1 MIKSLKYKKLISSL
15 AIPLI
20 GGAFVGIIINSS
32 IRYNTISKPPLS
44 PPAVIFPI
52 VWTILY
58 ALMGISLW
66 LIRISDAQENEKREK
81 TRAFSAQLLLNF
93 LWPII
98 FFKIETYIAAAV
110 CLVFMIVLIIK
121 TYKEFKVIDTRA
133 SALLI
138 PYILWSLFALYL
150 NIGVCLLN

>member
-1 MIKSLKYKKLISSL
+1 
-15 AIPLI
+15 
-20 GGAFVGIIINSS
+20 
-32 IRYNTISKPPLS
+32 
-44 PPAVIFPI
+44 
-52 VWTILY
+52 
-58 ALMGISLW
+58 MGISLW

-81 TRAFSAQLLLNF
+81 SRAFSAQLLLNF

-98 FFKIETYIAAAV
+98 FFKIETYFAAAV
-110 CLVFMIVLIIK
+110 CLVFMIILIIK
-121 TYKEFKVIDTRA
+121 TYKEFKTIDTRA